1 MPVKYCALTET
12 TKALNLPKRTLEIII
27 EKGVI
32 KTNGREKNQR
42 KSQFSKIDDLWK
54 NLIRQVIYHFY
65 RTKYDPTLDILVS
78 KLQEISPG
86 TESEFSYSKS
96 TLHIYIKRLDFSTKK
111 LTIAKS

>member
-12 TKALNLPKRTLEIII
+12 TKALNSPKRTLEIII
-27 EKGVI
+27 EKSVI

-65 RTKYDPTLDILVS
+65 RTKYDPILDILVS
-78 KLQEISPG
+78 KLQEISAG
-86 TESEFSYSKS
+86 TESEFYYSKS
-96 TLHIYIKRLDFSTKK
+96 TLHTYIKRLDFSTKK